1 MELSTVQQIILV
13 ILASTLAI
21 FLIVGIVIG
30 VLIIKVMKHIRRITE
45 KAEAIADKADSVTTF
60 FQQSAGPAAI
70 AKLISNI
77 VHNMK
82 DSKQDKRGKE

>member
-13 ILASTLAI
+13 ILASTL
-21 FLIVGIVIG
+21 